1 VVGGVSQH
9 YYNTTTLSGR
19 ELRQYETAAAGQES
33 DVLAL
38 FQTYPDRDFSP
49 DDVHQRVLQ
58 DAPITSV
65 RRAMTNLTTRG
76 LLVKT
81 ERKTLGI
88 EIADRKPPLAI
99 ELPPEQIAGY
109 CEPEVFPRTDY
120 SSCETIRLVGDA
132 GSITGHRCR

>member
-1 VVGGVSQH
+1 MVGGVSQH

-81 ERKTLGI
+81 ERKTLGRYGRPAHLWRLAR
-88 EIADRKPPLAI
+88 ADRVKQWGL
-99 ELPPEQIAGY
+99 
-109 CEPEVFPRTDY
+109 F
-120 SSCETIRLVGDA
+120 
-132 GSITGHRCR
+132 